1 MNPEKFI
8 QEVLQLWMEEHQQQ
22 GTIVVEKRPPMELAL
37 PQTAKENGL
46 STL

>member
-8 QEVLQLWMEEHQQQ
+8 QEVLQLWMEEHQQH
-22 GTIVVEKRPPMELAL
+22 GTIIVEKRPPTELAL

-46 STL
+46 LIL

>member
-1 MNPEKFI
+1 MNQEKFI

-22 GTIVVEKRPPMELAL
+22 GTIVVEKRPPTELAL

-46 STL
+46 LTL

>member
-22 GTIVVEKRPPMELAL
+22 GTIVVEKKPLTELQL
-37 PQTAKENGL
+37 PQTAQENGL
-46 STL
+46 LTL

>member
-22 GTIVVEKRPPMELAL
+22 GTIIVEKRPPTELAL

>member
-22 GTIVVEKRPPMELAL
+22 GTIVVEKRPPTELAL
-37 PQTAKENGL
+37 PQTAKGNGL
-46 STL
+46 LAL